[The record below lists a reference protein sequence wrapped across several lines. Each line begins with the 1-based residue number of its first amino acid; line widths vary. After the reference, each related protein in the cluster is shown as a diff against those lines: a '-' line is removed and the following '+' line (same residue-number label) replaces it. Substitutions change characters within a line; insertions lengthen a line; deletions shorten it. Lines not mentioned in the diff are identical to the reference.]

1 VQLTLTAQQTAFRDE
16 VRGYFGRVMTP
27 ELRAAYLRDELSV
40 PEYRALV
47 RQLGADGWLCP
58 SWPVE
63 YGGRGLTAVEQFLFY
78 DETQRMKVPV
88 PFLSTNTV
96 GPTIMAYGT
105 EAQKQEYLPRI
116 RSGDA
121 LFAIGYS
128 EPAAGTDLASL
139 STRADRRTNDGR
151 DEYVINGQKIW
162 TSLIHVADY
171 VWLAV
176 RTDQEAKKHKGISV
190 VIVPTEAEG
199 FSWTRIHTMGGG
211 VTSATYYE
219 DVTVPAENL
228 VGEQHGGWR
237 LMTNQLNNERVAL
250 ASSGV
255 IMRYLDEVTDFAQRT
270 KLPDGLRVIDQEWVQ
285 RSLALVRAKVE
296 ALRLLNYKVA
306 WGATQEALAP
316 EDASMMKVYGSEFY
330 IEAYR
335 LLMEIVGPSS
345 LVASGSPGAVLSGDL
360 EDEVRRAVILT
371 FGGGTNEIQRD
382 IIATL
387 GLGMPRDAR

>member
-1 VQLTLTAQQTAFRDE
+1 MQLTLTAEQESFRDE
-16 VRGYFGRVMTP
+16 VRAYFGRVMTP
-27 ELRAAYLRDELSV
+27 ELREAYLRDELS
-40 PEYRALV
+40 PEDYRALV

-58 SWPVE
+58 SWPEE

-96 GPTIMAYGT
+96 GPTIMAFGT
-105 EAQKQEYLPRI
+105 EEQKQEFLPRI

-128 EPAAGTDLASL
+128 EPGAGTDLASL
-139 STRADRRTNDGR
+139 TTKAELTDDGTQWR
-151 DEYVINGQKIW
+151 INGQKIW

-176 RTDQEAKKHKGISV
+176 RTDPDAKKHRGISV
-190 VIVPTEAEG
+190 VIVPTDSDG
-199 FSWTRIHTMGGG
+199 FSWTRIHTIGGG
-211 VTSATYYE
+211 LTSATYYE
-219 DVTVPAENL
+219 DVTVPAENV
-228 VGEQHGGWR
+228 VGEVNGGWR

-255 IMRYLDEVTDFAQRT
+255 ILRYLAEVTRFAQDH
-270 KLPDGLRVIDQEWVQ
+270 KLPDGRRVIDQPWVQ
-285 RSLALVRAKVE
+285 RNLALVRAKVE
-296 ALRLLNYKVA
+296 ALRLLNLKVA
-306 WGATQEALAP
+306 WSATQGELAA

-335 LLMEIVGPSS
+335 ALMEIVGPRS
-345 LVASGSPGAVLSGDL
+345 LVASGSPGAVLAGDL